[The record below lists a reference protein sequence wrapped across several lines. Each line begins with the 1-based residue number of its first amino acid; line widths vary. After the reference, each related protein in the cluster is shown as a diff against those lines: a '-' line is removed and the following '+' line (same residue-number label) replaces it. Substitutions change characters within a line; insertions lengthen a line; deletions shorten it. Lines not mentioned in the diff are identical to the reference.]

1 MFILRKFWHV
11 YVSEVKNMILLY
23 ATTNPAKLDSMR
35 RVLDSLS
42 IELTG
47 LCDLNLPLP
56 DVAETGKNPLEN
68 AVLKAKIYYEAFHTP
83 LFSCDSGL
91 YAGYRTFFEAHCRD
105 GMR

>member
-35 RVLDSLS
+35 RVLDPLS
-42 IELTG
+42 IEMTG
-47 LCDLNLPLP
+47 LYDLNVPLP
-56 DVAETGKNPLEN
+56 DVTETGKNPLEN
-68 AVLKAKIYYEAFHTP
+68 AVLKAKIYYEAFHIP

-91 YAGYRTFFEAHCRD
+91 YAGYRAFFEAHCRD

>member
-56 DVAETGKNPLEN
+56 DVAETGKNSSGKCGSESKDLLRSIP
-68 AVLKAKIYYEAFHTP
+68 YPAFF
-83 LFSCDSGL
+83 L
-91 YAGYRTFFEAHCRD
+91 
-105 GMR
+105 

>member
-56 DVAETGKNPLEN
+56 DVAETGKNPLEVFIQ
-68 AVLKAKIYYEAFHTP
+68 ALEKYGVIKGSYLGIKRILKCHPWHEGGYDP
-83 LFSCDSGL
+83 L
-91 YAGYRTFFEAHCRD
+91 E
-105 GMR
+105 